1 MSPFRIPNDA
11 EIPADMVLLT
21 SSEESGTAYIETA
34 NIDGEAN
41 LKVKNS
47 AKTGLLGKGPK
58 WKDPAELKSIE
69 LSIHCELPNSAIHQF
84 NGCMIMGGT
93 DNNNNNNNNNSS
105 SSSSSNQDHRDDKT
119 EVPLDIS
126 SFLLRGSTLR
136 NTRWIV
142 GVVVYSGNHTKL
154 VMNSRAAPF
163 KISSI
168 ERTMNNILLVVLAAL
183 IFISTV
189 CTFVILL
196 TPVCYIYPVLDTS
209 RQNQPLSTP

>member
-1 MSPFRIPNDA
+1 
-11 EIPADMVLLT
+11 MVLLT

-47 AKTGLLGKGPK
+47 AKTGLHGKGPK

-84 NGCMIMGGT
+84 NGCMIMGVGGPV
-93 DNNNNNNNNNSS
+93 NNNNNNE
-105 SSSSSNQDHRDDKT
+105 DHRDKT

-189 CTFVILL
+189 TTTFL
-196 TPVCYIYPVLDTS
+196 Y
-209 RQNQPLSTP
+209 LSP

>member
-1 MSPFRIPNDA
+1 MG
-11 EIPADMVLLT
+11 V
-21 SSEESGTAYIETA
+21 G
-34 NIDGEAN
+34 
-41 LKVKNS
+41 
-47 AKTGLLGKGPK
+47 GPV
-58 WKDPAELKSIE
+58 
-69 LSIHCELPNSAIHQF
+69 
-84 NGCMIMGGT
+84 
-93 DNNNNNNNNNSS
+93 NNNNNNE
-105 SSSSSNQDHRDDKT
+105 DHRDKT

-189 CTFVILL
+189 TTTFL
-196 TPVCYIYPVLDTS
+196 Y
-209 RQNQPLSTP
+209 LSP

>member
-1 MSPFRIPNDA
+1 
-11 EIPADMVLLT
+11 MVLLT

-47 AKTGLLGKGPK
+47 AKTGLHGKGPK

-93 DNNNNNNNNNSS
+93 DNNN
-105 SSSSSNQDHRDDKT
+105 NQDHRDDKT

-189 CTFVILL
+189 CTFFVLL
-196 TPVCYIYPVLDTS
+196 IPVWYTYLVLDTS
-209 RQNQPLSTP
+209 L